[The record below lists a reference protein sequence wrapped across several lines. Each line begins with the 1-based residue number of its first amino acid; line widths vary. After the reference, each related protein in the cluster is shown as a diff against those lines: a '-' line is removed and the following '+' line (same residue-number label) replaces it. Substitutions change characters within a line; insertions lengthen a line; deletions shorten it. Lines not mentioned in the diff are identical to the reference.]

1 MSDTDKLPETQSTP
15 EQTPDTISIPKEKLQ
30 EFTQALIKAKDENQ
44 KLMNMLNSSVELFG
58 FMKENIFGGEMP
70 KEMTVGMF
78 MKMGTMLMRLK
89 DKLNDDN
96 MKILGEHMDVI
107 RTTAGEFLSEEQ
119 VKKISK

>member
-1 MSDTDKLPETQSTP
+1 MSDINKLPETQGNQVETP
-15 EQTPDTISIPKEKLQ
+15 ETVSIPKEKLL

-58 FMKENIFGGEMP
+58 FMKENIFGGAMP

-78 MKMGTMLMRLK
+78 MKMGTRLMRLK

-96 MKILGEHMDVI
+96 MKLLGAHMDVI
-107 RTTAGEFLSEEQ
+107 RETASEFLSEDQ